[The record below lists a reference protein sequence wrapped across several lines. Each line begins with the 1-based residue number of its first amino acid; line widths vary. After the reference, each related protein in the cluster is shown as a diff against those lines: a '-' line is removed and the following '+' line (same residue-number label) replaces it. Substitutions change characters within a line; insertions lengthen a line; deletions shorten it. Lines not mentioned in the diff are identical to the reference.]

1 MLTIS
6 KAKAIIKDSAWYT
19 VMLTPPRRSG
29 AADSSRISLRKLY
42 HITIDKTNI
51 YSINGLP
58 NFEALALLSGAFSIC
73 EKVENFM
80 QYLYRGLHTS
90 IEVSKE
96 LCYNIF

>member
-1 MLTIS
+1 MVATRIP
-6 KAKAIIKDSAWYT
+6 KVIIKANASYVVIAIT
-19 VMLTPPRRSG
+19 SNEGGT
-29 AADSSRISLRKLY
+29 ASSRISLRKLY

-51 YSINGLP
+51 YSTNGLP

-80 QYLYRGLHTS
+80 QYLYRVLHTS